1 MAFITRKMSD
11 KPSYQKNYSCEVGSV
26 GKKKSGSKT
35 VKRIVAENAIMKIAE
50 REGVSAEYVKK
61 QIQIAMLNGLCSTDP
76 KIKAFWDAVPCEKVI
91 PTPEELILYIS
102 ETVRRKRSI

>member
-1 MAFITRKMSD
+1 M
-11 KPSYQKNYSCEVGSV
+11 

-35 VKRIVAENAIMKIAE
+35 AKRIVAENAIRKIAE
-50 REGVSAEYVKK
+50 RDGVSTEYVRK

-76 KIKAFWDAVPCEKVI
+76 KIKAFWDAVPCEKDI

-102 ETVRRKRSI
+102 EMVRRKKII